1 MSLPSWG
8 SRTATEP
15 ESRTESRAAGDGPTN
30 EPSAENG
37 KVLSSRDTSHDG
49 LLAKWRVTYK
59 KPI

>member
-8 SRTATEP
+8 SRTASEP

-30 EPSAENG
+30 EPVAENG
-37 KVLSSRDTSHDG
+37 KVLSSRDTGHDG
-49 LLAKWRVTYK
+49 KLAAWRVTYK

>member
-8 SRTATEP
+8 SRTASEP

-30 EPSAENG
+30 EPVAENA
-37 KVLSSRDTSHDG
+37 KPLSSRDTSHDNK
-49 LLAKWRVTYK
+49 LATWRNTYK